1 MDSLSLQVCMIL
13 ASYSFPT
20 ILGYSYAEFVV
31 EALVMVDELPVVF
44 AETEVVEVLVLVLVD

>member
-1 MDSLSLQVCMIL
+1 MIL